1 MKITYFDRVCQTE
14 QKEQVYGG
22 VFLDILY
29 GKGWIKRVISFFLLP
44 CVACISFSSYLYGV
58 IQKSRYTRVK
68 VRPFIKKFQI
78 DTSEF
83 LDRVDSFRSFNDFF
97 VRKLKSTCRPIE
109 ASEKVVILPA
119 DARYLVVP
127 NVKKADRFFVKGQ
140 SLSLNELLQDET
152 LALRYEE
159 GAMAIARLC
168 PVDYHRFHFPCEGV
182 AHQTREIPGPLFSVN
197 PIALRRHL
205 DILTRNKRVITL
217 FESVHFGTIA
227 YIEVGA
233 TYVGTIHQTFTPD
246 RLYRKGEEKGY
257 FSFGGSC
264 VILLFEPG
272 RIEFAPD
279 LLKYSNQSLEVRGL
293 MGQPLAFSL

>member
-1 MKITYFDRVCQTE
+1 MKITYFDRLSQKE
-14 QKEQVYGG
+14 QQEQVYGG
-22 VFLDILY
+22 VFLDLLY
-29 GKGWIKRVISFFLLP
+29 GKGWLKRIISFFLLP
-44 CVACISFSSYLYGV
+44 CVACIALSSYLYGAV
-58 IQKSRYTRVK
+58 QKSRSSRVK

-83 LDRVDSFRSFNDFF
+83 LNGVDSFQSFNDFF
-97 VRKLKSTCRPIE
+97 VRQLKPVCRPIDPAE
-109 ASEKVVILPA
+109 NVVILPA

-127 NVKKADRFFVKGQ
+127 NLKRADRFFVKGQ
-140 SLSLNELLQDET
+140 SLSLKELLQDDS

-182 AHQTREIPGPLFSVN
+182 ARSAREIAGPLFSVN

-205 DILTRNKRVITL
+205 DILTRNKRMITL
-217 FESVHFGTIA
+217 FESLHFGTIA

-233 TYVGTIHQTFTPD
+233 TYVGTIHHTFTPD
-246 RLYRKGEEKGY
+246 RLYRKGDEKGY

-272 RIEFAPD
+272 RVQFASD
-279 LLKYSNQSLEVRGL
+279 LIHYSSQSTEVRGL